1 MKKILVTGAN
11 GQLGQCLQKIS
22 SQFEEFE
29 FIFTDSETLDITNKE
44 EVNDFFWQ
52 NAPDF
57 CINAA
62 AYTAVDLAETDIEKA
77 FLVNADGA
85 ENLAE
90 ACAENNAQFIHVSTD
105 YVFDG
110 ENNLAYTEEDFTNP
124 LGVYGASKLAGDE
137 LALEV
142 NPCSVILRTSW
153 VYSEF
158 GKNFVKT
165 MLNLFATKDELN
177 IVADQF
183 GQPTYAN
190 DLAEAIMKIIK
201 SEKITPGIF
210 NFSNLGRISWFDFAE
225 KIAELSEAKIKLNAI
240 ETSQYPTPAK
250 RPKNSVLDLDKI
262 SKTYAVPLKPWEESL
277 EDCVQILQNNSNE
290 KNLIHIY
297 SII

>member
-77 FLVNADGA
+77 FLVNADGT

-165 MLNLFATKDELN
+165 MLNLFATKEELN

-183 GQPTYAN
+183 GQPTNAN

-225 KIAELSEAKIKLNAI
+225 KIAELSKAKIKLNAI

-262 SKTYAVPLKPWEESL
+262 SKTYAIQLKPWEESL
-277 EDCVQILQNNSNE
+277 EGCVQILQNN
-290 KNLIHIY
+290 
-297 SII
+297 

>member
-62 AYTAVDLAETDIEKA
+62 AYTAVDLAETDVEKS
-77 FLVNADGA
+77 FFVNADGT

-110 ENNLAYTEEDFTNP
+110 ENNLSYTEEDFTNP

-165 MLNLFATKDELN
+165 MLNLFTTKEELN

-183 GQPTYAN
+183 GQPTNAN

-210 NFSNLGRISWFDFAE
+210 NFSNLGRISWFDFAK
-225 KIAELSEAKIKLNAI
+225 KIAELSDAKIKLNAI

-262 SKTYAVPLKPWEESL
+262 SKTYAIQLKPWEESL
-277 EDCVQILQNNSNE
+277 EDCVQILQNN
-290 KNLIHIY
+290 
-297 SII
+297 

>member
-165 MLNLFATKDELN
+165 MLSLFATKEELS

-183 GQPTYAN
+183 GQPTNAN

-277 EDCVQILQNNSNE
+277 EDCVQILQNN
-290 KNLIHIY
+290 
-297 SII
+297 

>member
-62 AYTAVDLAETDIEKA
+62 AYTAVDLAETDVEKA

-165 MLNLFATKDELN
+165 MLNLFATKEELS

-183 GQPTYAN
+183 GQPTNAN

-262 SKTYAVPLKPWEESL
+262 SKTYAIQLKPWEESL
-277 EDCVQILQNNSNE
+277 EDCVQILQNN
-290 KNLIHIY
+290 
-297 SII
+297 

>member
-77 FLVNADGA
+77 FLVNADGT

-165 MLNLFATKDELN
+165 MLNLFATKEELN

-183 GQPTYAN
+183 GQPTNAN

-210 NFSNLGRISWFDFAE
+210 NFSNLGRISWFDFAK
-225 KIAELSEAKIKLNAI
+225 KIAELSDAKIKLNAI

-262 SKTYAVPLKPWEESL
+262 SKTYGIQLKPWEESL
-277 EDCVQILQNNSNE
+277 EDCVQILQNN
-290 KNLIHIY
+290 
-297 SII
+297 

>member
-77 FLVNADGA
+77 FLVNADGT

-165 MLNLFATKDELN
+165 MLSLFATKEELS

-183 GQPTYAN
+183 GQPTNAN

-277 EDCVQILQNNSNE
+277 EDCVQILQNN
-290 KNLIHIY
+290 
-297 SII
+297 

>member
-62 AYTAVDLAETDIEKA
+62 AYTAVDLAETEVEKA
-77 FLVNADGA
+77 FLVNADGT

-165 MLNLFATKDELN
+165 MLNLFATKEELS

-183 GQPTYAN
+183 GQPTNAN

-225 KIAELSEAKIKLNAI
+225 KIAELSEAMIKLNAI

-277 EDCVQILQNNSNE
+277 EDCVQILQNN
-290 KNLIHIY
+290 
-297 SII
+297 

>member
-77 FLVNADGA
+77 FLVNADGT

-165 MLNLFATKDELN
+165 MLSLFATKEELN

-183 GQPTYAN
+183 GQPTNAN

-225 KIAELSEAKIKLNAI
+225 KIAELSKAKIKLNAI

-262 SKTYAVPLKPWEESL
+262 SKTYAIQLKPWEESL
-277 EDCVQILQNNSNE
+277 EDCVQILQNN
-290 KNLIHIY
+290 
-297 SII
+297 

>member
-29 FIFTDSETLDITNKE
+29 FIFTDSETLDITIKE

-77 FLVNADGA
+77 FLVNADGT

-165 MLNLFATKDELN
+165 MLNLFATKEELS

-183 GQPTYAN
+183 GQPTNAN

-225 KIAELSEAKIKLNAI
+225 KIAELSDAKIKLNAI

-277 EDCVQILQNNSNE
+277 EDCVQILQNN
-290 KNLIHIY
+290 
-297 SII
+297 

>member
-77 FLVNADGA
+77 FLVNADGT

-183 GQPTYAN
+183 GQPTNAN

-262 SKTYAVPLKPWEESL
+262 SKTYGIQLKPWEESL
-277 EDCVQILQNNSNE
+277 EGCVQILQNN
-290 KNLIHIY
+290 
-297 SII
+297 

>member
-77 FLVNADGA
+77 FLVNADGT

-183 GQPTYAN
+183 GQPTNAN

-262 SKTYAVPLKPWEESL
+262 SKTYAIQLKPWEESL
-277 EDCVQILQNNSNE
+277 EDCVQILQNN
-290 KNLIHIY
+290 
-297 SII
+297 

>member
-62 AYTAVDLAETDIEKA
+62 AYTAVDLAETDVEKA
-77 FLVNADGA
+77 FLVNADGT

-165 MLNLFATKDELN
+165 MLNLFATKEELN

-183 GQPTYAN
+183 GQPTNAN

-201 SEKITPGIF
+201 SGKITPGIF

-262 SKTYAVPLKPWEESL
+262 SKTYAIQLKPWEESL
-277 EDCVQILQNNSNE
+277 EDCIQILQNN
-290 KNLIHIY
+290 
-297 SII
+297 

>member
-77 FLVNADGA
+77 FLVNADGT

-165 MLNLFATKDELN
+165 MLNLFATKEELN

-183 GQPTYAN
+183 GQPTNAN

-250 RPKNSVLDLDKI
+250 RPKNSVLDLGKI
-262 SKTYAVPLKPWEESL
+262 SKTYAIQLKPWEESI
-277 EDCVQILQNNSNE
+277 EDCIQILQNN
-290 KNLIHIY
+290 
-297 SII
+297 

>member
-62 AYTAVDLAETDIEKA
+62 AYTAVDLAETEVEKA

-165 MLNLFATKDELN
+165 MLNLFATKEELS

-183 GQPTYAN
+183 GQPTNAN

-277 EDCVQILQNNSNE
+277 KDCVQILQNN
-290 KNLIHIY
+290 
-297 SII
+297 

>member
-62 AYTAVDLAETDIEKA
+62 AYTAVDLAETEVEKA
-77 FLVNADGA
+77 FLVNADGT

-90 ACAENNAQFIHVSTD
+90 ACSENNAQFIHVSTD

-165 MLNLFATKDELN
+165 MLNLFAAKEELN

-183 GQPTYAN
+183 GQPTNAN

-201 SEKITPGIF
+201 SGKITPGIF

-262 SKTYAVPLKPWEESL
+262 SKTYAIQLKSWEESL
-277 EDCVQILQNNSNE
+277 EGCVQILQNN
-290 KNLIHIY
+290 
-297 SII
+297 

>member
-62 AYTAVDLAETDIEKA
+62 AYTAVDLAETDVEKA
-77 FLVNADGA
+77 FLVNADGT

-165 MLNLFATKDELN
+165 MLNLFATKEELS

-183 GQPTYAN
+183 GQPTNAN

-225 KIAELSEAKIKLNAI
+225 KIAELSDAKIKLNAI

-262 SKTYAVPLKPWEESL
+262 SKTYAIQLKPWEESL
-277 EDCVQILQNNSNE
+277 EDCVQILQNN
-290 KNLIHIY
+290 
-297 SII
+297 

>member
-52 NAPDF
+52 NSPDF

-62 AYTAVDLAETDIEKA
+62 AYTAVDLAETDVEKA
-77 FLVNADGA
+77 FLVNADGT

-90 ACAENNAQFIHVSTD
+90 ACSENNAQFIHVSTD

-165 MLNLFATKDELN
+165 MLNLFATKEELS

-183 GQPTYAN
+183 GQPTNAN

-262 SKTYAVPLKPWEESL
+262 YKTYAIQLKPWEESI
-277 EDCVQILQNNSNE
+277 EDCIQILQNN
-290 KNLIHIY
+290 
-297 SII
+297 

>member
-77 FLVNADGA
+77 FLVNADGT

-165 MLNLFATKDELN
+165 MLSLFATKEELN

-183 GQPTYAN
+183 GQPTNAN

-210 NFSNLGRISWFDFAE
+210 NFSNLGRISWFDFAK

-262 SKTYAVPLKPWEESL
+262 SKTYAIQLKSWEESL
-277 EDCVQILQNNSNE
+277 EDCVQILQNN
-290 KNLIHIY
+290 
-297 SII
+297 

>member
-77 FLVNADGA
+77 FLVNADGT

-110 ENNLAYTEEDFTNP
+110 ENNLSYTEEDFTNP

-165 MLNLFATKDELN
+165 MLNLFTTKEELN

-183 GQPTYAN
+183 GQPTNAN

-210 NFSNLGRISWFDFAE
+210 NFSNLGRISWFDFAK
-225 KIAELSEAKIKLNAI
+225 KIAELSDAKIKLNAI

-262 SKTYAVPLKPWEESL
+262 SKTYGIQLKPWEESL
-277 EDCVQILQNNSNE
+277 EDCVQILQNN
-290 KNLIHIY
+290 
-297 SII
+297 

>member
-29 FIFTDSETLDITNKE
+29 FIFTDSEILDITNKE

-52 NAPDF
+52 NTPDF

-62 AYTAVDLAETDIEKA
+62 AYTAVDLAETELEKA

-165 MLNLFATKDELN
+165 MLSLFATKEELN

-183 GQPTYAN
+183 GQPTNAN

-225 KIAELSEAKIKLNAI
+225 KIAELSDAKIKLNAI

-262 SKTYAVPLKPWEESL
+262 SKTYGVQLKPWEESL
-277 EDCVQILQNNSNE
+277 EGCVQILQNN
-290 KNLIHIY
+290 
-297 SII
+297 

>member
-77 FLVNADGA
+77 FLVNADGT

-165 MLNLFATKDELN
+165 MLNLFATKEELS

-183 GQPTYAN
+183 GQPTNAN

-262 SKTYAVPLKPWEESL
+262 SKTYVIQLKPWEKSL
-277 EDCVQILQNNSNE
+277 EDCVQILQNN
-290 KNLIHIY
+290 
-297 SII
+297 

>member
-62 AYTAVDLAETDIEKA
+62 AYTAVDLAETEVEKA
-77 FLVNADGA
+77 FLVNSDGT

-142 NPCSVILRTSW
+142 NPCSVILITSW

-165 MLNLFATKDELN
+165 MLNLFATKEELS

-183 GQPTYAN
+183 GQPTNAN

-210 NFSNLGRISWFDFAE
+210 NFSNLGRISWFDFAK

-262 SKTYAVPLKPWEESL
+262 SKTYAVPLKPWEESI
-277 EDCVQILQNNSNE
+277 EDCVQILQNN
-290 KNLIHIY
+290 
-297 SII
+297 

>member
-165 MLNLFATKDELN
+165 MLSLFATKDELN

-183 GQPTYAN
+183 GQPTNAN

-262 SKTYAVPLKPWEESL
+262 SKTYGIQLKPWEESL
-277 EDCVQILQNNSNE
+277 EDCVQILQNN
-290 KNLIHIY
+290 
-297 SII
+297 

>member
-62 AYTAVDLAETDIEKA
+62 AYTAVDLAETDVEKA
-77 FLVNADGA
+77 FLVNAEGT

-165 MLNLFATKDELN
+165 MLNLFATKEELS

-183 GQPTYAN
+183 GQPTNAN

-225 KIAELSEAKIKLNAI
+225 KIAELSDAKIKLNAI

-262 SKTYAVPLKPWEESL
+262 SKTYAIQLKPWEESL
-277 EDCVQILQNNSNE
+277 EGCFQILQNN
-290 KNLIHIY
+290 
-297 SII
+297 

>member
-77 FLVNADGA
+77 FLVNADGT

-165 MLNLFATKDELN
+165 MLNLFATKEELN

-183 GQPTYAN
+183 GQPTNAN

-262 SKTYAVPLKPWEESL
+262 SKTYGIQLKPWEESL
-277 EDCVQILQNNSNE
+277 EDCVQILQNN
-290 KNLIHIY
+290 
-297 SII
+297 

>member
-29 FIFTDSETLDITNKE
+29 FIFTDSETLDITIKE

-62 AYTAVDLAETDIEKA
+62 AYTAVDLAETEVEKA

-165 MLNLFATKDELN
+165 MLSLFATKEELN

-183 GQPTYAN
+183 GQPTNAN

-262 SKTYAVPLKPWEESL
+262 SKTYAVQLKPWEESL
-277 EDCVQILQNNSNE
+277 EDCVQILQNN
-290 KNLIHIY
+290 
-297 SII
+297 

>member
-77 FLVNADGA
+77 FLVNADGT

-165 MLNLFATKDELN
+165 MLSLFATKEELN

-183 GQPTYAN
+183 GQPTNAN

-210 NFSNLGRISWFDFAE
+210 NFSNMGRISWFDFAE

-262 SKTYAVPLKPWEESL
+262 SKTYAIQLKSWEESL
-277 EDCVQILQNNSNE
+277 EDCVQILQNN
-290 KNLIHIY
+290 
-297 SII
+297 

>member
-29 FIFTDSETLDITNKE
+29 FIFTDSETLDITIKE

-77 FLVNADGA
+77 FLVNADGT

-183 GQPTYAN
+183 GQPTNAN

-262 SKTYAVPLKPWEESL
+262 SKTYAIQLKPWEESL
-277 EDCVQILQNNSNE
+277 EDCVQILQNN
-290 KNLIHIY
+290 
-297 SII
+297 

>member
-165 MLNLFATKDELN
+165 MLNLFATKEELN

-183 GQPTYAN
+183 GQPTNAN

-250 RPKNSVLDLDKI
+250 RPKNSVLDLGKI
-262 SKTYAVPLKPWEESL
+262 SKTYAIQLKPWEESL
-277 EDCVQILQNNSNE
+277 EDCVQILQNN
-290 KNLIHIY
+290 
-297 SII
+297 

>member
-77 FLVNADGA
+77 FLVNADGT

-110 ENNLAYTEEDFTNP
+110 ENNLSYTEEDFTNP

-165 MLNLFATKDELN
+165 MLNLFATKEELN

-183 GQPTYAN
+183 GQPTNAN

-250 RPKNSVLDLDKI
+250 RPKNSVLDLDRI
-262 SKTYAVPLKPWEESL
+262 SKTYAIQLKPWEESL
-277 EDCVQILQNNSNE
+277 EGCVQILQNN
-290 KNLIHIY
+290 
-297 SII
+297 